1 MHLFPLRLVA
11 VTIIAAS
18 LLSGCVAAVVGGAA
32 VGAHAVHD
40 RRSVRTVIGDRNIQ
54 MSAASALA
62 SDQELAHNSRIIV
75 IVHDGVMLLA
85 GEVRSSALNQRAEQ
99 LASGYRGVSRL
110 VNEIDVREPLGFWAR
125 RSDNTLTA
133 RVKTALIDI
142 TSMPGFDPTRVNVT
156 TAHRTVHLMGLV
168 SHEEGE
174 AVSTIAR
181 HVRGVEKVV
190 KVFDYTD

>member
-1 MHLFPLRLVA
+1 MNLSLLRVVA
-11 VTIIAAS
+11 VVVVAVS

-32 VGAHAVHD
+32 VGAHAAHD
-40 RRSVRTVIGDRNIQ
+40 RRSVRTVVGDRNIQ

-62 SDQELAHNSRIIV
+62 SDKELARNSRIV
-75 IVHDGVMLLA
+75 VVVYDGVMLLA
-85 GEVRSSALNQRAEQ
+85 GEVRSDALKQRAEQ
-99 LASGYRGVSRL
+99 LADGYRGVHRL
-110 VNEIDVREPLGFWAR
+110 VNELDVREPLGFWSR

-156 TAHRTVHLMGLV
+156 TTHRTVYLMGLV